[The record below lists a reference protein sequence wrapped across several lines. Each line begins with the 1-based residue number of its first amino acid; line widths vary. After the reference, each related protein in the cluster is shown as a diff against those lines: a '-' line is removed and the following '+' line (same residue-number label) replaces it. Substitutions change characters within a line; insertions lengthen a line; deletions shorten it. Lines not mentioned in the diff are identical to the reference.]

1 MIAAAASKRLDMLL
15 PGPAR
20 MIDILKQFKADE
32 LGPVRIDQGDYTIS
46 TYENT
51 PMLTVIYW
59 FENRLRTHVEIT
71 LMYHVKYYLVDVE
84 SLTMYDENFNRD
96 NDEDNNLFVSIEY
109 EGADDSIDPD
119 DPISKKGFKFYT
131 VESILE
137 FIKMIYDMDPYGD
150 ESDIYSLQ
158 SDPTKIYKVDY
169 FDD

>member
-1 MIAAAASKRLDMLL
+1 MIIAAASRHLDMLL

-20 MIDILKQFKADE
+20 MIDILKQFQAKE
-32 LGPVRIDQGDYTIS
+32 LGRVRMDQGDYTIS

-51 PMLTVIYW
+51 PMLTVEYW
-59 FENRLRTHVEIT
+59 FENRLQTHVEIT
-71 LMYHVKYYLVDVE
+71 LMYHIKYYLVDVE
-84 SLTMYDENFNRD
+84 SLTMYDQNFNDD
-96 NDEDNNLFVSIEY
+96 NNVDRNLFVSVEY
-109 EGADDSIDPD
+109 EGADDSIETGSPLLRE
-119 DPISKKGFKFYT
+119 GFKFYT

-169 FDD
+169 YDD